1 MGSYDTNSD
10 VAREL
15 IAGLLFV
22 QANIVSVDTA
32 SAVAPAVTLIQVSD
46 PRLIEE
52 ATKTSET
59 LFGPVEVVLAPTV
72 LEGVDQV
79 VTLGE
84 SYLGPASGSCSGSRG
99 PARRDRPGQYGRC
112 GWMTRMSDDQRTR

>member
-1 MGSYDTNSD
+1 MAGGQYDTNSD

-32 SAVAPAVTLIQVSD
+32 PAVAPAVTLIQVSD

-52 ATKTSET
+52 ATKTE
-59 LFGPVEVVLAPTV
+59 
-72 LEGVDQV
+72 
-79 VTLGE
+79 
-84 SYLGPASGSCSGSRG
+84 
-99 PARRDRPGQYGRC
+99 
-112 GWMTRMSDDQRTR
+112 